1 MRVLKKELWPH
12 KVAVN
17 EYWQTSRNI
26 HAIEAWLGTT
36 YGAFRNQWNVVYQH
50 NRTDYYFRKGQD
62 ATMFALRWS

>member
-17 EYWQTSRNI
+17 EYWKTSRNI

-36 YGAFRNQWNVVYQH
+36 YGAFRNQWNVVYH
-50 NRTDYYFRKGQD
+50 YNRTDYYFRKGQD